1 MHQYIHVF
9 VNAENEEKAIYEAND
24 SAIANDLE
32 YSGADYWET
41 EKAMELTEEV
51 KSEILECMDYWK
63 KEMIDNFKTLQ
74 DLIKDVK
81 EEEIMEC
88 IPRFGYRIRGLDNYN
103 LRNFPFCRI
112 ANDNYAICD
121 YAEVLNILKMTNKT
135 FVVYIDAHF

>member
-1 MHQYIHVF
+1 
-9 VNAENEEKAIYEAND
+9 
-24 SAIANDLE
+24 
-32 YSGADYWET
+32 
-41 EKAMELTEEV
+41 MELTEEV

-135 FVVYIDAHF
+135 FVVYIDAHFQKGTIFYEKCKNIISSEEFLGIVTCCYDQAEVKAKTKTKN